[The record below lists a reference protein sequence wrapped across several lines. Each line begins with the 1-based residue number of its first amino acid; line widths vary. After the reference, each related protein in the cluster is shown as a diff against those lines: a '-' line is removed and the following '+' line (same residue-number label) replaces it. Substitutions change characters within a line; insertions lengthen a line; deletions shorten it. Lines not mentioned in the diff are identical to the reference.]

1 LVTADVLLI
10 TEKQNFHNPNIANIN
25 IFYKM
30 NTQTKKL
37 TQKQTTFC
45 NAYVETG
52 NASKAYQ
59 RAFDAG
65 AMKPETINRK
75 AVELL
80 NNGKIR
86 ARVEALQGELK
97 SKFDVTK
104 ERVLKE
110 LAKIGFADTDNLNAK
125 IRALETINKML
136 GFNEPEKNDVT
147 LDGAILN
154 NNQHVVIF
162 KNYGEEKK

>member
-1 LVTADVLLI
+1 M
-10 TEKQNFHNPNIANIN
+10 NI
-25 IFYKM
+25 
-30 NTQTKKL
+30 QTKKL
-37 TQKQTTFC
+37 TPKQETFC

-52 NASKAYQ
+52 NASKAYR
-59 RAFDAG
+59 RAFEAG
-65 AMKPETINRK
+65 AMKPETINRR

-80 NNGKIR
+80 NNGKIT
-86 ARVEALQGELK
+86 ARVEALQDELK

-110 LAKIGFADTDNLNAK
+110 LARIGFADTDNLNAK
-125 IRALETINKML
+125 IKALEAISKML
-136 GFNEPEKNDVT
+136 GFNEPERNDVT
-147 LDGAILN
+147 IGGATLN

>member
-1 LVTADVLLI
+1 
-10 TEKQNFHNPNIANIN
+10 
-25 IFYKM
+25 M

-37 TQKQTTFC
+37 TPKQEMFC
-45 NAYVETG
+45 NTYIEVG
-52 NASKAYQ
+52 NASEAYR

-65 AMKPETINRK
+65 AMKPETVNRK

-80 NNGKIR
+80 NNGKIT
-86 ARVEALQGELK
+86 ARVEALQAELK
-97 SKFDVTK
+97 SKFDITK
-104 ERVLKE
+104 ERVLTE
-110 LAKIGFADTDNLNAK
+110 LAKIGFANTNNLNAK
-125 IRALETINKML
+125 IKALETINKML

-147 LDGAILN
+147 SGGATLN

>member
-1 LVTADVLLI
+1 
-10 TEKQNFHNPNIANIN
+10 
-25 IFYKM
+25 M

-37 TQKQTTFC
+37 TPKQETFC

-52 NASKAYQ
+52 NASEAYR

-65 AMKPETINRK
+65 AMKPETVNRK

-80 NNGKIR
+80 NNGKVT
-86 ARVEALQGELK
+86 ARVEVLQAELK
-97 SKFDVTK
+97 SKSDITK
-104 ERVLKE
+104 ERILKE

-125 IRALETINKML
+125 IKALETINKML
-136 GFNEPEKNDVT
+136 GFNEPEKADIT
-147 LDGAILN
+147 TGGANLN
-154 NNQHVVIF
+154 NNHQHVVIF

>member
-1 LVTADVLLI
+1 
-10 TEKQNFHNPNIANIN
+10 
-25 IFYKM
+25 M

-37 TQKQTTFC
+37 TPKQETFC

-52 NASKAYQ
+52 NGSEAYR

-65 AMKPETINRK
+65 AMKPETVNRK

-80 NNGKIR
+80 NNGKIT
-86 ARVEALQGELK
+86 ARVEVLQAELK
-97 SKFDVTK
+97 SKSDITK
-104 ERVLKE
+104 ERVLNE
-110 LAKIGFADTDNLNAK
+110 LAKIGFANTNNLNAK
-125 IRALETINKML
+125 IKALETINKML

-147 LDGAILN
+147 TGGATLN
-154 NNQHVVIF
+154 SNQHVVIF